1 MPPLSRLD
9 AYLTRENLR
18 EYLTTQGSCPLS
30 TNIED
35 FDPFWSAIVE
45 PPITN
50 ESLSELDLDRIVY
63 NARLRHDLNFG
74 HEIAFKPNTSGD
86 RGLQK
91 EREGQQYWKAIMIEL
106 QLYLRSWLC
115 DGSRA
120 PLLRPSKIYPWI
132 WRPPLLHTVPQRLPR
147 MLAGIRDIVKTLVPG
162 IYWNTVDERFDI
174 ALRMQELENGLCDLL
189 GLISWLSKLLLKS
202 CSPLRDASVAE
213 MVSTTRKGIMEKDTV
228 ILVDSLKKLF
238 DILEAMKLDVANHQ
252 IRYLRL
258 YFLDDSIQF
267 EQSYLLDCIA
277 HGWSVSR
284 ARCWFEDSYCHPE
297 RVDRFL
303 MFKESVIALIT
314 EEKDGF
320 PATFCHDF
328 DRLRAFRRDYRR
340 CVFTAACSR
349 TFGHALRRA
358 GWEGNAPA
366 NARNQLLQHIHAIA
380 GTDEPNAKK
389 PRHWRSVALEIS
401 RAALQLRDSSALPQ
415 EAFQKGTE
423 ADLRDA
429 FSASSA
435 VREEIRCCI
444 KNEIGK
450 VVHIEAERIYDK
462 SPRQMLDCLYAEP
475 QASGGGVEEMQLSD
489 EPTGLEVERK
499 V

>member
-1 MPPLSRLD
+1 
-9 AYLTRENLR
+9 
-18 EYLTTQGSCPLS
+18 
-30 TNIED
+30 
-35 FDPFWSAIVE
+35 
-45 PPITN
+45 
-50 ESLSELDLDRIVY
+50 
-63 NARLRHDLNFG
+63 
-74 HEIAFKPNTSGD
+74 
-86 RGLQK
+86 
-91 EREGQQYWKAIMIEL
+91 
-106 QLYLRSWLC
+106 
-115 DGSRA
+115 
-120 PLLRPSKIYPWI
+120 
-132 WRPPLLHTVPQRLPR
+132 
-147 MLAGIRDIVKTLVPG
+147 
-162 IYWNTVDERFDI
+162 
-174 ALRMQELENGLCDLL
+174 
-189 GLISWLSKLLLKS
+189 
-202 CSPLRDASVAE
+202 
-213 MVSTTRKGIMEKDTV
+213 
-228 ILVDSLKKLF
+228 
-238 DILEAMKLDVANHQ
+238 
-252 IRYLRL
+252 
-258 YFLDDSIQF
+258 
-267 EQSYLLDCIA
+267 
-277 HGWSVSR
+277 
-284 ARCWFEDSYCHPE
+284 
-297 RVDRFL
+297 

-475 QASGGGVEEMQLSD
+475 QASGGGVEEMQLS
-489 EPTGLEVERK
+489 GLSKRVAHLLVLHWKVWAPIFYLQRVESADGGQGSYHWSVEEGGAPEAGTREK
-499 V
+499 LRLHSSSSSSSSSSLPSSS